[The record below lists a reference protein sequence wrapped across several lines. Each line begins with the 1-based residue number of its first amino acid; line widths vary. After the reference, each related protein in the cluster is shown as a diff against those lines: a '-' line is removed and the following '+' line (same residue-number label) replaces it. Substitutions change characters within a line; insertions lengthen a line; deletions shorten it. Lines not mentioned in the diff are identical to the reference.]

1 MCGVER
7 VLHPQLACKRSV
19 STGFTPV
26 SGEFQMKKIL
36 AIALFAFVAATVV
49 GCTAASST
57 TPVKPVST
65 AKTM

>member
-1 MCGVER
+1 
-7 VLHPQLACKRSV
+7 
-19 STGFTPV
+19 
-26 SGEFQMKKIL
+26 MKKIL